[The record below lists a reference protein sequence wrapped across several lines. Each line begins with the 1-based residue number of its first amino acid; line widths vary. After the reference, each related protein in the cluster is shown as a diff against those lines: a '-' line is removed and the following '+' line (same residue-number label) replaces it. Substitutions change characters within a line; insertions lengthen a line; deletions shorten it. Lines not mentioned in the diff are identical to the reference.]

1 MCGICCVL
9 SRRSAESRKSPPI
22 IQEVRQ
28 NLLRR
33 GPDCHHI
40 LQDVCLTSDP
50 DTQHYGTF
58 LGSVLHMRGEIT
70 KQPSQDECGN
80 ILLWNGEIFDGVKV
94 EEDQNDTTV
103 LLQLLAASHGE
114 EGLHQVFQSI
124 KGPWAFIYWQTC
136 SKQLWF
142 GRDYFGR
149 RSLLWRLPDGETDVF
164 ALSSVAARPG
174 PQHGQWQEIP
184 AKGIFCISME
194 SWVPGTPLSIKWYP
208 WQHEIGTTHP
218 SHPDQFADEDWHL
231 RTSVSITKM
240 GSGPT
245 SPVLPFNRQLPDQV
259 NQNVDSSVSS
269 QVDGTG
275 VENGFQLPAS
285 TCNSPEARA
294 GPDSITRCASNDV
307 CKGTEKLAAM
317 PDMLDQMVDEKLKS
331 LAVQLIAVL
340 GEAVKRRVF
349 NLPRGRESNRAKSTV
364 QKQHVEQLDSLEKLQ
379 DKAEQLQLSDDGSG
393 DGLSLGGA
401 SAVPS
406 TTADPAVKMG
416 CPEMSLEVEM
426 RTAAVRHSAEENC
439 SEKCRVAILFS
450 GGVDS
455 MVIAALADRFVPP
468 NEPIDLLNVAFQQK
482 EKQHQPGKKKGG
494 KKQSEGAP
502 DGPFQVPDRITG
514 HQGLEELVRINPSRH
529 WNFVEV
535 NVTLD
540 ELRERRS
547 QHVNHLLYPL
557 QTVLDD
563 SIGCAIWFASR
574 GRGRLANCPDR
585 SQADNSYSSPAK
597 VLLVGMGAD
606 EQLAGYSRHRSK
618 FRSEGWRG
626 LLEEVEMEVDRI
638 SSRNLGRDDRI
649 ISDHGKESR
658 FPFLDE
664 DVVSYLSSVPIQYKA
679 NLTLPRGIGE
689 KLLLRVAARELGLSS
704 AAVLPK
710 RAIQFGSRIAKMENS
725 AEKASD
731 RCNRLTTE

>member
-9 SRRSAESRKSPPI
+9 SRGPTEACQQSTPI
-22 IQEVRQ
+22 IQQVRE

-33 GPDCHHI
+33 GPDCHHL
-40 LQDVCLTSDP
+40 LQDVGLTSDP
-50 DTQHYGTF
+50 TTQHYGTF

-70 KQPSQDECGN
+70 QQPSQDQCGN
-80 ILLWNGEIFDGVKV
+80 ILLWNGEIFDGIKV
-94 EEDQNDTTV
+94 EEDQNDTCV
-103 LLQLLAASHGE
+103 LQQLLAASHGE
-114 EGLHQVFQSI
+114 EGLLQLFQSI
-124 KGPWAFIYWQTC
+124 KGPWAFIYWQAC

-149 RSLLWRLPDGETDVF
+149 RSLLWRLSDGETDAF
-164 ALSSVAARPG
+164 ALSSVTARPE
-174 PQHGQWQEIP
+174 PQDGQWQEIP
-184 AKGIFCISME
+184 AKGIFCISVE
-194 SWVPGTPLSIKWYP
+194 SWVAGSELSIKWYP
-208 WQHEIGTTHP
+208 WQHENGTTNP
-218 SHPDQFADEDWHL
+218 SSPELFADEDCHL
-231 RTSVSITKM
+231 HTSLSIKKM
-240 GSGPT
+240 DSGPR
-245 SPVLPFNRQLPDQV
+245 SPVLPFNRELPDHEHQLI
-259 NQNVDSSVSS
+259 DLSSEIDRTSAKNGLQLQASS
-269 QVDGTG
+269 
-275 VENGFQLPAS
+275 S
-285 TCNSPEARA
+285 REARA
-294 GPDSITRCASNDV
+294 GPDMCASNV
-307 CKGTEKLAAM
+307 VGKNTEKLAAM
-317 PDMLDQMVDEKLKS
+317 PDILDQIVDEKLKT

-349 NLPRGRESNRAKSTV
+349 NVPRGSESYEAKSTV
-364 QKQHVEQLDSLEKLQ
+364 QKQHVEQLDSLEILQ
-379 DKAEQLQLSDDGSG
+379 DRAEQLSDDATG

-401 SAVPS
+401 SAAPS
-406 TTADPAVKMG
+406 TTAIPAVKIG
-416 CPEMSLEVEM
+416 CPELFSEVAM
-426 RTAAVRHSAEENC
+426 RTAAMQDSAEKNC

-455 MVIAALADRFVPP
+455 MVIAALADRFVPLD
-468 NEPIDLLNVAFQQK
+468 EPIDLLNVAFQQK
-482 EKQHQPGKKKGG
+482 GKQHQPGKKKGS
-494 KKQSEGAP
+494 KNQREVVY
-502 DGPFQVPDRITG
+502 DDPFRVPDRITG
-514 HQGLEELVRINPSRH
+514 LQGLEELVRINPSRH

-540 ELRERRS
+540 ELREKRS
-547 QHVNHLLYPL
+547 QHVSHLLYPL

-563 SIGCAIWFASR
+563 SIGCAIWFAAR
-574 GRGRLANCPDR
+574 GRGRLANCPDKN
-585 SQADNSYSSPAK
+585 QADQPYCSPAK

-618 FRSEGWRG
+618 FNSEGWRG

-664 DVVSYLSSVPIQYKA
+664 DVVSFLSSVPIHYKA